1 MKKRFLSLILVLAMM
16 VGVFSPLSAL
26 AETTVTGTNLT
37 IHKLKLDDFEGVT
50 AKDHDGKELTQEK
63 LNEFFKGKN
72 PTGLPGVKF
81 TYYNV
86 NTAQLAKIE
95 ESKPQ
100 TPAQVKAVIDANSTL
115 FNGVQGVETE
125 ATGADGKV
133 TINNLP
139 DGTYYFVESEVPAN
153 HTGALAVPFKI
164 TLPIYD
170 KDTGNKMDNVHIY
183 PKNKL
188 TDKTTDKKLDE
199 ATNTANKKT
208 ESHNVTI
215 TDSTGKKVLTLDK
228 GAKVPYVVTTPI
240 PAGSKEVMLAW
251 SDRMSEGLTYN
262 KDLAVSA
269 TYGDQKTDLGLEAA
283 DYTIENS
290 DNGFVLKLTDAGIK
304 KVLEK
309 TLNNGDGVKLID
321 GKTVYNKV
329 AKEAAQKV
337 EFTLKYSATL
347 NGLTGPVDP
356 ETNTVSF
363 FYGNKPGYTPQPG
376 DKNPIP
382 EKGKTEIK
390 VDKSFVTG
398 DGKATGLDWPKV
410 LKDPTNPKSEL
421 IDLQIT
427 LKLEKWDQATN
438 TWSEVSGKTLTLNS
452 TKTSGKFEGLN
463 KNEKYRVVEQEVKGW
478 VPNYSHDAQGN
489 LVIKNKKN
497 PNPNPITPPE
507 VTVTSG
513 GIRFV
518 KTDDNNEKPLR
529 LIGGKFLI
537 NKDKKYLY
545 YKTAEQADA
554 DQTALK
560 KAEGELQTLVDQYNA
575 LSAEEQKGQTGTDK
589 KAKIDEKATEIAGLK
604 KKASIQYEWKEGFG
618 TKDNLNA
625 NLVVLTPN
633 SQGFMEITGLDFG
646 DYNLHEIVAPE
657 GYSLPSG
664 GREYAFTVNAQSYDN
679 LNLTG
684 KHAMIKSSE
693 TDETK
698 AQRIENKKVTI
709 PQTGGIGTIIFTAI
723 GLAIMASAVIAIK
736 KRQAAEA
743 R

>member
-1 MKKRFLSLILVLAMM
+1 MNKKKLMSLILALVMILGA
-16 VGVFSPLSAL
+16 FAPLTAL

-63 LNEFFKGKN
+63 LNEYFNGKN

-81 TYYNV
+81 TYYKV
-86 NTAQLAKIE
+86 NTAQLAKIDE
-95 ESKPQ
+95 AKPQ
-100 TPAQVKAVIDANSTL
+100 TPAQVKAVIDANTTL

-125 ATGADGKV
+125 ATDKDGKV
-133 TINNLP
+133 TLNNLA

-170 KDTGNKMDNVHIY
+170 KDGKKMDNVHIY

-188 TDKTTDKKLDE
+188 TDKTTSKELDE
-199 ATNTANKKT
+199 TANTANKT
-208 ESHNVTI
+208 SESHNVTI

-228 GAKVPYVVTTPI
+228 GAKVPYIVKTPI

-269 TYGDQKTDLGLEAA
+269 TYGDQKTDLGLVAA

-290 DNGFVLKLTDAGIK
+290 DNGFVLKLTDNGIK

-321 GKTVYNKV
+321 GTTVYNKV

-363 FYGNKPGYTPQPG
+363 HYGNKPGYTPQPG

-382 EKGKTEIK
+382 EKGKTEIN
-390 VDKSFVTG
+390 VNKSFVSG
-398 DGKATGLDWPKV
+398 DGTGTETWPA
-410 LKDPTNPKSEL
+410 DMT
-421 IDLQIT
+421 IT

-452 TKTSGKFEGLN
+452 TTTSGKFDKLN
-463 KNEKYRVVEQEVKGW
+463 KDEKYRVVEQEVKGW
-478 VPNYSHDAQGN
+478 VPNYSHDTQGN

-518 KTDDNNEKPLR
+518 KTDDNTSEFKR
-529 LIGGKFLI
+529 LVGGKFLI
-537 NKDKKYLY
+537 KNEAGKYLY
-545 YKTAEQADA
+545 YKSDADKKTDLEALATAEKNLQDKVDA
-554 DQTALK
+554 YNKLTPEQQKDAENQTVKDINELAGK
-560 KAEGELQTLVDQYNA
+560 VKEAKQKAN
-575 LSAEEQKGQTGTDK
+575 
-589 KAKIDEKATEIAGLK
+589 
-604 KKASIQYEWKEGFG
+604 IQYEWKDGYG
-618 TKDNLNA
+618 TVDNLAA
-625 NLVVLTPN
+625 NLVVLVPN
-633 SQGFMEITGLDFG
+633 TDGYMEITGLDFAT
-646 DYNLHEIVAPE
+646 YKLHEIVAPQ

-664 GREYAFTVNAQSYDN
+664 GREYPFTVNANSYNN

-684 KHAMIKSSE
+684 ENEMIDSSK
-693 TDETK
+693 TDTTK
-698 AQRIENKKVTI
+698 AQRIENKLVTI
-709 PQTGGIGTIIFTAI
+709 PQTGGIGTVIFTVVGI
-723 GLAIMASAVIAIK
+723 SLMAGAFIAMR
-736 KRQAAEA
+736 KRTAEEN
-743 R
+743 

>member
-100 TPAQVKAVIDANSTL
+100 TPAQVKAVIDDNSTL

-133 TINNLP
+133 TINNLT

-188 TDKTTDKKLDE
+188 TDKTTDKKLDK
-199 ATNTANKKT
+199 AANDANK
-208 ESHNVTI
+208 ESHKVTV
-215 TDSTGKKVLTLDK
+215 TQNGKNEVYTLDK

-262 KDLAVSA
+262 GDVAISA
-269 TYGDQKTDLGLEAA
+269 TYGDKKEDLGLDSKT
-283 DYTIENS
+283 DYTVEPS

-347 NGLTGPVDP
+347 NGKTGPVDP

-390 VDKSFVTG
+390 VDKSFVSGNGTG
-398 DGKATGLDWPKV
+398 SETWPANM
-410 LKDPTNPKSEL
+410 T
-421 IDLQIT
+421 IT

-438 TWSEVSGKTLTLNS
+438 TWKEETGEGSTLELTS
-452 TKTSGKFEGLN
+452 TKTSGKFEKLD
-463 KNEKYRVVEQEVKGW
+463 KDSKYRVVEKEVNNW

-518 KTDDNNEKPLR
+518 KTDDNTSKFKR
-529 LIGGKFLI
+529 LVGGKFLI
-537 NKDKKYLY
+537 KNKEGKYLY
-545 YKTAEQADA
+545 YKSDA
-554 DQTALK
+554 NKKTDLDALK
-560 KAEGELQTLVDQYNA
+560 AAEKALQDKVDAYNK
-575 LSAEEQKGQTGTDK
+575 LSAEEQKNAENQTVKDINVLAGK
-589 KAKIDEKATEIAGLK
+589 VKEAKQKAN
-604 KKASIQYEWKEGFG
+604 IQYEWKEGYE
-618 TKDNLNA
+618 TVDKLSE
-625 NLVVLTPN
+625 NLVVLVPN
-633 SQGFMEITGLDFG
+633 TDGYMEITGLDFAK
-646 DYNLHEIVAPE
+646 DYKLHEIKAPE

-664 GREYAFTVNAQSYDN
+664 GREYTFEVNAASYDN
-679 LNLTG
+679 LDLAG
-684 KHAMIKSSE
+684 EHAMIESSA
-693 TDETK
+693 TDTTK
-698 AQRIENKKVTI
+698 AQRIENKLVTI

-736 KRQAAEA
+736 KRQATEA

>member
-188 TDKTTDKKLDE
+188 TDKTTDKKLDK
-199 ATNTANKKT
+199 AANDANK
-208 ESHNVTI
+208 ESHKVTV
-215 TDSTGKKVLTLDK
+215 TQNGKNEVYTLDK

-262 KDLAVSA
+262 GDVAISA
-269 TYGDQKTDLGLEAA
+269 TYGDKKEDLGLDSKT
-283 DYTIENS
+283 DYTVEPS

-347 NGLTGPVDP
+347 NGKTGPVDP

-390 VDKSFVTG
+390 VDKSFVSGNGTG
-398 DGKATGLDWPKV
+398 SETWPANM
-410 LKDPTNPKSEL
+410 T
-421 IDLQIT
+421 IT

-438 TWSEVSGKTLTLNS
+438 TWKEETGGGSTLELTS
-452 TKTSGKFEGLN
+452 TKTSGKFEKLD
-463 KNEKYRVVEQEVKGW
+463 KDSKYRVVEKEVNNW

-518 KTDDNNEKPLR
+518 KTDDNTSKFKR
-529 LIGGKFLI
+529 LVGGKFLI
-537 NKDKKYLY
+537 KNKEGKYLY
-545 YKTAEQADA
+545 YKSDA
-554 DQTALK
+554 NKKTDLDALK
-560 KAEGELQTLVDQYNA
+560 AAEKALQDKVDAYNK
-575 LSAEEQKGQTGTDK
+575 LSAEEQKNAENQTVKDINVLAGK
-589 KAKIDEKATEIAGLK
+589 VKEAKQKAN
-604 KKASIQYEWKEGFG
+604 IQYEWKEGYG
-618 TKDNLNA
+618 TVDKLSE
-625 NLVVLTPN
+625 NLVVLVPN
-633 SQGFMEITGLDFG
+633 TDGYMEITGLDFAK
-646 DYNLHEIVAPE
+646 DYKLHEIKAPE

-664 GREYAFTVNAQSYDN
+664 GREYTFEVNAASYDN
-679 LNLTG
+679 LNLAG
-684 KHAMIKSSE
+684 EHAMIESSA
-693 TDETK
+693 TDTTK
-698 AQRIENKKVTI
+698 AQRIENKLVTI

-736 KRQAAEA
+736 KRQATEA

>member
-63 LNEFFKGKN
+63 LNEFFQGKN

-115 FNGVQGVETE
+115 FNGVKEVETE

-170 KDTGNKMDNVHIY
+170 KDNGNKMDNVHIY

-199 ATNTANKKT
+199 AANTANKAS

-215 TDSTGKKVLTLDK
+215 TDSKGKKVLTLDK

-269 TYGDQKTDLGLEAA
+269 TYGDQKTNLGLEAA

-309 TLNNGDGVKLID
+309 TLNKGDGVKLID
-321 GKTVYNKV
+321 GETVYNKV

-347 NGLTGPVDP
+347 NGKTGPVDP

-382 EKGKTEIK
+382 EKGKTEIP
-390 VDKSFVTG
+390 VNKSFVSG
-398 DGKATGLDWPKV
+398 DGTGSETWPENM
-410 LKDPTNPKSEL
+410 T
-421 IDLQIT
+421 IT

-438 TWSEVSGKTLTLNS
+438 TWKEETGEGSTLTLTS
-452 TKTSGKFEGLN
+452 KKTSGKFEKLD
-463 KNEKYRVVEQEVKGW
+463 KDSKYRVVEQEVKGW

-518 KTDDNNEKPLR
+518 KTDDNTSAFKR
-529 LIGGKFLI
+529 LVGGKFLI
-537 NKDKKYLY
+537 KNKEGKYLY
-545 YKTAEQADA
+545 YKSDA
-554 DQTALK
+554 NKKTDLDALK
-560 KAEGELQTLVDQYNA
+560 AAEKALQDKVDAYNK
-575 LSAEEQKGQTGTDK
+575 LSAEEQKNAENQTVKDINVLAGK
-589 KAKIDEKATEIAGLK
+589 VKEAKQKAN
-604 KKASIQYEWKEGFG
+604 IQYEWKDNYG
-618 TKDNLNA
+618 TVDNLAA
-625 NLVVLTPN
+625 NLVVLVPN
-633 SQGFMEITGLDFG
+633 TDGYMEITGLDFAK
-646 DYNLHEIVAPE
+646 DYKLHEIKAPE

-664 GREYAFTVNAQSYDN
+664 GREYTFEVNAASYDN
-679 LNLTG
+679 LNLAG
-684 KHAMIKSSE
+684 EHAMIESSA
-693 TDETK
+693 TDTTK
-698 AQRIENKKVTI
+698 AQRIENKLVTI

-736 KRQAAEA
+736 KRQATEA

>member
-1 MKKRFLSLILVLAMM
+1 MMKKRFLSLILVLAMM

-188 TDKTTDKKLDE
+188 TDKTTDKKLDK
-199 ATNTANKKT
+199 AANDANK
-208 ESHNVTI
+208 ESHKVTV
-215 TDSTGKKVLTLDK
+215 TQNGKNEVYTLDK

-262 KDLAVSA
+262 GDVAISA
-269 TYGDQKTDLGLEAA
+269 TYGDKKEDLGLDSKT
-283 DYTIENS
+283 DYTVEPS

-347 NGLTGPVDP
+347 NGKTGPVDP

-390 VDKSFVTG
+390 VDKSFVSGNGTG
-398 DGKATGLDWPKV
+398 SETWPANM
-410 LKDPTNPKSEL
+410 T
-421 IDLQIT
+421 IT

-438 TWSEVSGKTLTLNS
+438 TWKEETGEGSTLELTS
-452 TKTSGKFEGLN
+452 TKTSGKFEKLD
-463 KNEKYRVVEQEVKGW
+463 KDSKYRVVEKEVNNW

-518 KTDDNNEKPLR
+518 KTDDNTSKFKR
-529 LIGGKFLI
+529 LVGGKFLI
-537 NKDKKYLY
+537 KNKEGKYLY
-545 YKTAEQADA
+545 YKSDA
-554 DQTALK
+554 NKKTDLDALK
-560 KAEGELQTLVDQYNA
+560 AAEKALQDKVDAYNK
-575 LSAEEQKGQTGTDK
+575 LSAEEQKNAENQTVKDINVLAGK
-589 KAKIDEKATEIAGLK
+589 VKEAKQKAN
-604 KKASIQYEWKEGFG
+604 IQYEWKEGYG
-618 TKDNLNA
+618 TVDKLSE
-625 NLVVLTPN
+625 NLVVLVPN
-633 SQGFMEITGLDFG
+633 TDGYMEITGLDFAK
-646 DYNLHEIVAPE
+646 DYKLHEIKAPE

-664 GREYAFTVNAQSYDN
+664 GREYTFEVNAASYDN
-679 LNLTG
+679 LNLAG
-684 KHAMIKSSE
+684 EHAMIESSA
-693 TDETK
+693 TDTTK
-698 AQRIENKKVTI
+698 AQRIENKLVTI

-736 KRQAAEA
+736 KRQATEA

>member
-188 TDKTTDKKLDE
+188 TDKTTDKKLDK
-199 ATNTANKKT
+199 AANDANK
-208 ESHNVTI
+208 ESHKVTV
-215 TDSTGKKVLTLDK
+215 TQNGKNEVYTLDK

-262 KDLAVSA
+262 GDVAISA
-269 TYGDQKTDLGLEAA
+269 TYGDKKEDLGLDSKT
-283 DYTIENS
+283 DYTVEPS

-347 NGLTGPVDP
+347 NGKTGPVDP

-390 VDKSFVTG
+390 VDKSFVSGNGTG
-398 DGKATGLDWPKV
+398 SETWPANM
-410 LKDPTNPKSEL
+410 T
-421 IDLQIT
+421 IT

-438 TWSEVSGKTLTLNS
+438 TWKEETGEGSTLELTS
-452 TKTSGKFEGLN
+452 TKTSGKFEKLD
-463 KNEKYRVVEQEVKGW
+463 KDSKYRVVEKEVNNW

-518 KTDDNNEKPLR
+518 KTDDNTSKFKR
-529 LIGGKFLI
+529 LVGGKFLI
-537 NKDKKYLY
+537 KNKEGKYLY
-545 YKTAEQADA
+545 YKSDA
-554 DQTALK
+554 NKKTDLDALK
-560 KAEGELQTLVDQYNA
+560 AAEKALQDKVDAYNK
-575 LSAEEQKGQTGTDK
+575 LSAEEQKNAENQTVKDINVLAG
-589 KAKIDEKATEIAGLK
+589 KAKEAKQKAN
-604 KKASIQYEWKEGFG
+604 IQYEWKEGYG
-618 TKDNLNA
+618 TVDKLSE
-625 NLVVLTPN
+625 NLVVLVPN
-633 SQGFMEITGLDFG
+633 TDGYMEITGLDFAK
-646 DYNLHEIVAPE
+646 DYKLHEIKAPE

-664 GREYAFTVNAQSYDN
+664 GREYTFEVNAASYDN
-679 LNLTG
+679 LNLAG
-684 KHAMIKSSE
+684 EHAMIESSA
-693 TDETK
+693 TDTTK
-698 AQRIENKKVTI
+698 AQRIENKLVTI

-736 KRQAAEA
+736 KRQATEA

>member
-188 TDKTTDKKLDE
+188 TDKTTDKKLDK
-199 ATNTANKKT
+199 AANDANK
-208 ESHNVTI
+208 ESHKVTV
-215 TDSTGKKVLTLDK
+215 TQNGKNEVYTLDK

-262 KDLAVSA
+262 GDVAISA
-269 TYGDQKTDLGLEAA
+269 TYGDKKEDLGLDSKT
-283 DYTIENS
+283 DYTVEPS

-347 NGLTGPVDP
+347 NGKTGPVDP

-390 VDKSFVTG
+390 VDKSFVSGNGTG
-398 DGKATGLDWPKV
+398 SETWPANM
-410 LKDPTNPKSEL
+410 T
-421 IDLQIT
+421 IT

-438 TWSEVSGKTLTLNS
+438 TWKEETGEGSTLELTS
-452 TKTSGKFEGLN
+452 TKTSGKFEKLD
-463 KNEKYRVVEQEVKGW
+463 KDSKYRVVEKEVNNW

-518 KTDDNNEKPLR
+518 KTDDNTSKFKR
-529 LIGGKFLI
+529 LVGGKFLI
-537 NKDKKYLY
+537 KNKEGKYLY
-545 YKTAEQADA
+545 YKSDA
-554 DQTALK
+554 NKKTDLDALK
-560 KAEGELQTLVDQYNA
+560 AAEKALQDKVDEYNK
-575 LSAEEQKGQTGTDK
+575 LSAEEQKNAENQTVKDINVLAGK
-589 KAKIDEKATEIAGLK
+589 VKEAKQKAN
-604 KKASIQYEWKEGFG
+604 IQYEWKEGYG
-618 TKDNLNA
+618 TVDKLSE
-625 NLVVLTPN
+625 NLVVLVPN
-633 SQGFMEITGLDFG
+633 TDGYMEITGLDFAK
-646 DYNLHEIVAPE
+646 DYKLHEIKAPE

-664 GREYAFTVNAQSYDN
+664 GREYTFEVNAASYDN
-679 LNLTG
+679 LNLAG
-684 KHAMIKSSE
+684 EHAMIESSA
-693 TDETK
+693 TDTTK
-698 AQRIENKKVTI
+698 AQRIENKLVTI

-736 KRQAAEA
+736 KRQATEA

>member
-188 TDKTTDKKLDE
+188 TDKTTDKKLDK
-199 ATNTANKKT
+199 AANDANK
-208 ESHNVTI
+208 ESHKVTV
-215 TDSTGKKVLTLDK
+215 TQNGKNEVYTLDK

-262 KDLAVSA
+262 GDVAISA
-269 TYGDQKTDLGLEAA
+269 TYGDKKEDLGLDSKT
-283 DYTIENS
+283 DYTVEPS

-347 NGLTGPVDP
+347 NGKTGPVDP

-390 VDKSFVTG
+390 VDKSFVSGNGTG
-398 DGKATGLDWPKV
+398 SETWPANM
-410 LKDPTNPKSEL
+410 T
-421 IDLQIT
+421 IT

-438 TWSEVSGKTLTLNS
+438 TWKEETGEGSTLELTS
-452 TKTSGKFEGLN
+452 TKTSGKFEKLD
-463 KNEKYRVVEQEVKGW
+463 KDSKYRVVEKEVNNW

-518 KTDDNNEKPLR
+518 KTDDNTSKFKR
-529 LIGGKFLI
+529 LVGGKFLI
-537 NKDKKYLY
+537 KNKEGKYLY
-545 YKTAEQADA
+545 YKSDANKKTDLDALKTAEKALQDKVDA
-554 DQTALK
+554 
-560 KAEGELQTLVDQYNA
+560 YNK
-575 LSAEEQKGQTGTDK
+575 LSAEEQKNAENQTVKDINVLAGK
-589 KAKIDEKATEIAGLK
+589 VKEAKQKAN
-604 KKASIQYEWKEGFG
+604 IQYEWKEGYG
-618 TKDNLNA
+618 TVDKLSE
-625 NLVVLTPN
+625 NLVVLVPN
-633 SQGFMEITGLDFG
+633 TDGYMEITGLDFAK
-646 DYNLHEIVAPE
+646 DYKLHEIKAPE

-664 GREYAFTVNAQSYDN
+664 GREYTFEVNAASYDN
-679 LNLTG
+679 LNLAG
-684 KHAMIKSSE
+684 EHAMIESSA
-693 TDETK
+693 TDTTK
-698 AQRIENKKVTI
+698 AQRIENKLVTI

-736 KRQAAEA
+736 KRQATEA

>member
-188 TDKTTDKKLDE
+188 TDKTTDKKLDK
-199 ATNTANKKT
+199 AANDANK
-208 ESHNVTI
+208 ESHKVTV
-215 TDSTGKKVLTLDK
+215 TQNGKNEVYTLDK

-262 KDLAVSA
+262 GDVAISA
-269 TYGDQKTDLGLEAA
+269 TYGDKKEDLGLDSKT
-283 DYTIENS
+283 DYTVEPS

-347 NGLTGPVDP
+347 NGKTGPVDP

-390 VDKSFVTG
+390 VDKSFVSGNGTG
-398 DGKATGLDWPKV
+398 SETWPANM
-410 LKDPTNPKSEL
+410 T
-421 IDLQIT
+421 IT

-438 TWSEVSGKTLTLNS
+438 TWKEETGEGSTLELTS
-452 TKTSGKFEGLN
+452 KKTSGKFEKLD
-463 KNEKYRVVEQEVKGW
+463 KDSKYRVVEKEVNNW

-518 KTDDNNEKPLR
+518 KTDDNTSAFKR
-529 LIGGKFLI
+529 LVGGKFLI
-537 NKDKKYLY
+537 KNKEGKYLY
-545 YKTAEQADA
+545 YKSDADKKTDLEALATAEKNLQEKVDA
-554 DQTALK
+554 YNKLTPEQQKDAQNQTVKDINDLAGK
-560 KAEGELQTLVDQYNA
+560 VKEAKQKAN
-575 LSAEEQKGQTGTDK
+575 
-589 KAKIDEKATEIAGLK
+589 
-604 KKASIQYEWKEGFG
+604 IQYEWKNGYG
-618 TKDNLNA
+618 TVDKLSE
-625 NLVVLTPN
+625 NLVVLVPN
-633 SQGFMEITGLDFG
+633 TDGYMEITGLDFAK
-646 DYNLHEIVAPE
+646 DYKLHEIVAPQ

-664 GREYAFTVNAQSYDN
+664 GREYTFEVNAASYDN
-679 LNLTG
+679 LNLAG
-684 KHAMIKSSE
+684 EHAMIESSA
-693 TDETK
+693 TDTTK
-698 AQRIENKKVTI
+698 AQRIENKLVTI

-736 KRQAAEA
+736 KRQATEA

>member
-1 MKKRFLSLILVLAMM
+1 MNKKKILSLIMALVML

-50 AKDHDGKELTQEK
+50 AKDHDGKELTQDK
-63 LNEFFKGKN
+63 LNEFFNGKN
-72 PTGLPGVKF
+72 PKGLQGVKF
-81 TYYNV
+81 TYYKV
-86 NTAQLAKIE
+86 NTAQLAKINE
-95 ESKPQ
+95 VKPQ
-100 TPAQVKAVIDANSTL
+100 TPDQVKALIDANEKL
-115 FNGVQGVETE
+115 FTENNVKVTGVETD
-125 ATGADGKV
+125 ATDKDGKV
-133 TINNLP
+133 TLNNLP

-188 TDKTTDKKLDE
+188 TDKKTDKKLDE
-199 ATNTANKKT
+199 ATNTTNKEK

-228 GAKVPYVVTTPI
+228 GAKVPYIVTTPI

-262 KDLAVSA
+262 GDVELTA
-269 TYGDQKTDLGLEAA
+269 TYGDAKTKLELTKTT
-283 DYTIENS
+283 DYTAETS
-290 DNGFVLKLTDAGIK
+290 DNGFVVKLTDAGIK

-309 TLNNGDGVKLID
+309 TLNQGDGVKLID

-382 EKGKTEIK
+382 EKNKTEIN
-390 VDKSFVTG
+390 VNKSFVSG
-398 DGKATGLDWPKV
+398 DGTGTETWPA
-410 LKDPTNPKSEL
+410 DMT
-421 IDLQIT
+421 IT

-438 TWSEVSGKTLTLNS
+438 TWSEVSGKALTLNS
-452 TKTSGKFEGLN
+452 TTTSGKFDKLDA
-463 KNEKYRVVEQEVKGW
+463 KEKYRVVETEVNGW
-478 VPNYSHDAQGN
+478 VANYSHDAQGN

-518 KTDDNNEKPLR
+518 KTDDNTSAFKR
-529 LIGGKFLI
+529 LVGGKFLI
-537 NKDKKYLY
+537 KNKEGKYLY
-545 YKTAEQADA
+545 YKSDA
-554 DQTALK
+554 DKKTDLDALK
-560 KAEGELQTLVDQYNA
+560 VAEKNLQDKVDAYNKLTPEQQKDAQNQTVKDINELAGKVKEAKQKAN
-575 LSAEEQKGQTGTDK
+575 
-589 KAKIDEKATEIAGLK
+589 
-604 KKASIQYEWKEGFG
+604 IQYEWKDGYG
-618 TKDNLNA
+618 TAKKLAD
-625 NLVVLTPN
+625 NLVVLVPN
-633 SQGFMEITGLDFG
+633 TDGYMEIIGLDFAK
-646 DYNLHEIVAPE
+646 DYKLHEIEAPK

-664 GREYAFTVNAQSYDN
+664 GREYPFEVNAASYDN

-684 KHAMIKSSE
+684 DNAMIDSST
-693 TDETK
+693 TDTKK

-709 PQTGGIGTIIFTAI
+709 PQTGGIGTVIFTVVGI
-723 GLAIMASAVIAIK
+723 SLMAGAVMAMK
-736 KRQAAEA
+736 KNREEA
-743 R
+743 

>member
-1 MKKRFLSLILVLAMM
+1 MMKKRFLSLILVLAMM

-188 TDKTTDKKLDE
+188 TDKTTDKKLDK
-199 ATNTANKKT
+199 AANDANK
-208 ESHNVTI
+208 ESHKVTV
-215 TDSTGKKVLTLDK
+215 TQNGKNEVYTLDK

-262 KDLAVSA
+262 GDVAISA
-269 TYGDQKTDLGLEAA
+269 TYGDKKEDLGLDSKT
-283 DYTIENS
+283 DYTVEPS

-347 NGLTGPVDP
+347 NGKTGPVDP

-390 VDKSFVTG
+390 VDKSFVSGNGTG
-398 DGKATGLDWPKV
+398 SETWPANM
-410 LKDPTNPKSEL
+410 T
-421 IDLQIT
+421 IT

-438 TWSEVSGKTLTLNS
+438 TWKEETGEGSTLELTS
-452 TKTSGKFEGLN
+452 TKTSGKFEKLD
-463 KNEKYRVVEQEVKGW
+463 KDSKYRVVEKEVNNW

-518 KTDDNNEKPLR
+518 KTDDNTSKFKR
-529 LIGGKFLI
+529 LVGGKFLI
-537 NKDKKYLY
+537 KNKEGKYLY
-545 YKTAEQADA
+545 YKSDA
-554 DQTALK
+554 NKKTDLDALK
-560 KAEGELQTLVDQYNA
+560 AAEKALQDKVDEYNK
-575 LSAEEQKGQTGTDK
+575 LSAEEQKNAENQTVKDINVLAGK
-589 KAKIDEKATEIAGLK
+589 VKEAKQKAN
-604 KKASIQYEWKEGFG
+604 IQYEWKEGYG
-618 TKDNLNA
+618 TVDKLSE
-625 NLVVLTPN
+625 NLVVLVPN
-633 SQGFMEITGLDFG
+633 TDGYMEITGLDFAK
-646 DYNLHEIVAPE
+646 DYKLHEIKAPE

-664 GREYAFTVNAQSYDN
+664 GREYTFEVNAASYDN
-679 LNLTG
+679 LNLAG
-684 KHAMIKSSE
+684 EHAMIESSA
-693 TDETK
+693 TDTTK
-698 AQRIENKKVTI
+698 AQRIENKLVTI

-736 KRQAAEA
+736 KRQATEA